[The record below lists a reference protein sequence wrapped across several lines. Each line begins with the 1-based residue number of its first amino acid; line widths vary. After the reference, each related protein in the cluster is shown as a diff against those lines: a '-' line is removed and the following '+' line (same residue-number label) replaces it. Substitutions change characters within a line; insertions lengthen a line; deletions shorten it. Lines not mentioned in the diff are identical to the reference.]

1 MNLKWEIAHNEKRLL
16 LSVPP
21 CRLYLVGGHRGLV
34 RLESRAGGPSS
45 HRGAGTDPN
54 IASDHIAHSATSRTL
69 ATIRHLL
76 LFLKIIYKARKE
88 VSYNTCI
95 KKHNFF

>member
-1 MNLKWEIAHNEKRLL
+1 MNLKWEIAHNEIRLL

-34 RLESRAGGPSS
+34 RLEGRAGRGASS
-45 HRGAGTDPN
+45 HHGRAGTDPN

-76 LFLKIIYKARKE
+76 LFLKIIYKARK
-88 VSYNTCI
+88 
-95 KKHNFF
+95 